1 MFKNTVKPGDSISLQ
16 LIRVVFAFYCV
27 IAVLVTGFH
36 IIVEYRHTKSI
47 IHDEL
52 KTNED
57 IFGQVLSSALWDL
70 DKERI
75 QRILQAM
82 YKLPTTIGIRID
94 QNNELF
100 MAIGTVQG
108 SDRTV
113 GYYDIHGNY
122 DDSRD
127 YLSELFSYSFPV
139 VYEIHDQTN
148 KIGQVTVFSDSSVVI
163 DRIGL
168 GLVMLVFN
176 AMIKTLALWLIF
188 IWVGKRILI
197 KPLSA
202 LTDAISSVDFDKLD
216 DFNIHLETRKGN
228 ELDVIEK
235 KFEGMVEKLGAA
247 RKDLLELNN
256 DLEKKVALRTQDLE
270 AAKNQAE
277 QANSAK
283 SYFMSR
289 ISHELRTPLNAIIG
303 FSKRQIKIS
312 DDSSSDKIHYM
323 AERINK
329 AGYYLL
335 MLINDIIDFVDYEK
349 GKIPIRAQRCMLS
362 ESVKDSLSIV
372 SSFAA
377 DRGIS
382 LEDNT
387 ADADIFVDPGRLT
400 QVIINVLTNGVKYNR
415 TGGSVTLSCVPQEKF
430 LHLNITDTG
439 VGIPEKERDK
449 VFKPFVRLD
458 YAEAQAIEGTGIGLT
473 LSQQLIRGMG
483 GDLDFESTPGEGTTF
498 TLKIP
503 RYIETIK
510 HERIQSET

>member
-1 MFKNTVKPGDSISLQ
+1 MFENTVKPSDSISLH

-47 IHDEL
+47 IYDEL
-52 KTNED
+52 KTSED
-57 IFGQVLSSALWDL
+57 VFGQVLASAIWDL
-70 DKERI
+70 DKDRI

-82 YKLPTTIGIRID
+82 HKLPTTIGIRID
-94 QNNELF
+94 QSNELL
-100 MAIGTVQG
+100 MAIGTVQRG
-108 SDRTV
+108 DRKV
-113 GYYDIHGNY
+113 GYYDINGNY
-122 DDSRD
+122 DDSSG
-127 YLSELFSYSFPV
+127 YISELFSYSFPV
-139 VYEIHDQTN
+139 VYEIHGQSN
-148 KIGQVTVFSDSSVVI
+148 KIGHVTVFSDTSVVI

-168 GLVMLVFN
+168 GLVILIVN

-188 IWVGKRILI
+188 IWVGKRILVQ
-197 KPLSA
+197 PLSA
-202 LTDAISSVDFDKLD
+202 LTDAISRVDFDKLD

-235 KFEGMVEKLGAA
+235 KFGSMVDKLSFA
-247 RKDLLELNN
+247 RKDLLELNEN
-256 DLEKKVALRTQDLE
+256 LEKKVVLRTKDLE

-277 QANSAK
+277 RANNAK
-283 SYFMSR
+283 SYFLSR

-312 DDSSSDKIHYM
+312 DDSSSGKMHDM

-362 ESVKDSLSIV
+362 DSVKDSVSIV

-387 ADADIFVDPGRLT
+387 VDAEIFVDPGRLV

-415 TGGSVTLSCVPQEKF
+415 TGGSVRLTCLRQEKF

-439 VGIPEKERDK
+439 VGIPDRERDK

-458 YAEAQAIEGTGIGLT
+458 YAETQAIEGTGIGLT

-483 GDLDFESTPGEGTTF
+483 GDLDFESTLGEGTTF
-498 TLKIP
+498 IVKIPLYLKI
-503 RYIETIK
+503 IK
-510 HERIQSET
+510 REHSLS